1 MIFLSKAFTIAWKDA
16 LSEARAKEVIPS
28 VLIFSILVM
37 VIFNFAFSASQ
48 EQMILLAPGILWT
61 TFVFAGMLSLNRSF
75 VSEKEQGCLEAL
87 MICPVNREVIYIGKM
102 LGNLIFLVVIETITF
117 PIFIFLFNLPIPPP
131 QLVVITILA
140 TVGFIVTGTLFSA
153 LAVNTKVREMIL
165 PLLFLPIVTPVIIA
179 AVEASKL
186 ALAGE
191 SWSSLLPWLQIMI
204 AFDIIFLVVSFLV
217 FSYVIEE

>member
-1 MIFLSKAFTIAWKDA
+1 MIFLSKALTIAWKDA

-48 EQMILLAPGILWT
+48 EQMTLLAPGILWT

-75 VSEKEQGCLEAL
+75 VTEKEQGCLEAL
-87 MICPVNREVIYIGKM
+87 MICPVNREVIYVGKV
-102 LGNLIFLVVIETITF
+102 LGNLVFLVVIETITF
-117 PIFIFLFNLPIPPP
+117 PIFIFLFNLPILLP
-131 QLVVITILA
+131 QFTVITILA

-153 LAVNTKVREMIL
+153 MAVNTKVREMIL